1 MTNERAA
8 GLTPAALSLT
18 VFSVFVCVA
27 SISISGCKHT
37 GGSPERSLCRILH
50 GNHDCRS
57 GNDWSCSDRTVCG
70 LERPPDLYSTHH
82 GSLSAHPCYPN
93 GHLCGPIYRPIYRL
107 GDPGGHPNGHVPIPN
122 PAPGRWTD
130 WIRPELLQSLLQGP
144 TRKHISQTFECSI
157 SLLP

>member
-27 SISISGCKHT
+27 PISISGCKRT
-37 GGSPERSLCRILH
+37 GGSPERSLCGILH

-82 GSLSAHPCYPN
+82 GSLSAHPCYPTD
-93 GHLCGPIYRPIYRL
+93 RPIYRH

-130 WIRPELLQSLLQGP
+130 SIDQERSQSLLQGP
-144 TRKHISQTFECSI
+144 TRKHIS
-157 SLLP
+157 